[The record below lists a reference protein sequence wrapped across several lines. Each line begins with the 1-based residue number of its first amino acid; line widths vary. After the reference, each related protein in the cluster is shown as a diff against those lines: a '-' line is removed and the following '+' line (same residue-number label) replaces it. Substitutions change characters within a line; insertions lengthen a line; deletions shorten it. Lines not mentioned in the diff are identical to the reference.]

1 MLLYSEA
8 CERNKEP
15 IASVLVEEFR
25 VSRRVLEIGS
35 GTGQHAAFFADRLGH
50 LTWQPSDVACNLP
63 ALRAR
68 AAQNPADNLEHPIA
82 LDVTEPDWPVIEE
95 LAAPDAIFTANTLH
109 IMSWDAVMDCWSVIS
124 KLLLPAGRVCIYG
137 PFRYDG
143 EFTSR
148 SNASFDQSLRMR
160 DTNSGIRDFEAVA
173 ELARQHGLICTR
185 DLSMPANNQLLVFE
199 RDATAL

>member
-1 MLLYSEA
+1 MLSYSEA

-15 IASVLVEEFR
+15 IASVLVDEFR
-25 VSRRVLEIGS
+25 DSRRVLEIGS

-50 LTWQPSDVACNLP
+50 LSWQPSDVPHNLP

-68 AAQNPADNLEHPIA
+68 VAENPVDNLEHPIA
-82 LDVTEPDWPVIEE
+82 LDVTEPDWSVIEE

-109 IMSWDAVMDCWSVIS
+109 IMSWRAVMDCWSVIG
-124 KLLLPAGRVCIYG
+124 KLLSPVGRVCIYG

-143 EFTSR
+143 EFTSG
-148 SNASFDQSLRMR
+148 SNASFDRSLRTR
-160 DTNSGIRDFEAVA
+160 DANSGIRDFEAVA
-173 ELARQHGLICTR
+173 GLAQQHGLICTR

-199 RDATAL
+199 RDATVV